1 MATKEGEGE
10 VKKIVTEEEK
20 TFAKNF
26 NIMDLADI
34 PTGLPPHLQLQ
45 RTRVLCKNDAP
56 IHVPSSFS
64 RYFTSKQLS
73 FCEFFGLRVLQYQS
87 MGLTASVVYSGA
99 YNGVGVDNSVKL
111 ENFSENFKVDVIEI
125 SNDGMELTFDMI
137 GIDAASYNGMELTF
151 DMIGIDAASYSL
163 PTMAFEKVFIAN
175 NTSIVQ
181 DEVLAQRM
189 GLVPIA
195 ADPKLFEYLSEND
208 QPNEKNTIV
217 FKLHAKCAKGEGRKK
232 VLTKELIWLP
242 KGSELVKESGDPNS
256 KPKTYT
262 SVSRSQEESF
272 PEFTDNPITPSYPD
286 ILIAKLGPGHEI
298 ELEAHAVKGIGKT
311 HAKWL
316 PVATAWYRMLPEVI
330 LLREVE
336 DEDAERLVEACP
348 EKVFDIEDMGNGRK
362 RATVAWPRNCT
373 LCRQCVRENYGEE
386 VKIEGIQREKWIENV
401 ALRRVKNHFIF
412 LLFAFLSVKIE
423 STGSLPP
430 DVLFTEAVK
439 ILEDKCE
446 RVIANLS

>member
-1 MATKEGEGE
+1 MATKEGEDKE
-10 VKKIVTEEEK
+10 VKRIVTEEDK
-20 TFAKNF
+20 TYAKNF
-26 NIMDLADI
+26 NIMDLPDI

-45 RTRVLCKNDAP
+45 RTRVLCQNDAP
-56 IHVPSSFS
+56 IH
-64 RYFTSKQLS
+64 
-73 FCEFFGLRVLQYQS
+73 
-87 MGLTASVVYSGA
+87 TASVGYSGA
-99 YNGVGVDNSVKL
+99 YSSVGVDNSVKL
-111 ENFSENFKVDVIEI
+111 ENFSENFRVNVIHLSE
-125 SNDGMELTFDMI
+125 DGMELEFDMI
-137 GIDAASYNGMELTF
+137 GIDAAIANAFRRILLAE
-151 DMIGIDAASYSL
+151 L
-163 PTMAFEKVFIAN
+163 PTMAFERVFIAN

-181 DEVLAQRM
+181 DEVIAQRM

-195 ADPKLFEYLSEND
+195 ADPKLFEFLSEND

-232 VLTKELIWLP
+232 VLTNQLIWLP
-242 KGSELVKESGDPNS
+242 NGSELVKESGDSNS

-262 SVSRSQEESF
+262 SFSHSQSDSF
-272 PEFTDNPITPSYPD
+272 PELANNPITPSYPD

-311 HAKWL
+311 HAKWS

-336 DEDAERLVEACP
+336 DEDAERLVKACP
-348 EKVFDIEDMGNGRK
+348 QKVFDIEDIGNGRK
-362 RATVAWPRNCT
+362 RATVARPRDCT

-386 VKIEGIQREKWIENV
+386 MNKEEEKEQKQEQKEWIENV

-412 LLFAFLSVKIE
+412 KIE

-430 DVLFTEAVK
+430 DILFTEAVK
-439 ILEDKCE
+439 ILEDKCQ

>member
-1 MATKEGEGE
+1 MTTKE
-10 VKKIVTEEEK
+10 KRIVTEEEK
-20 TFAKNF
+20 IFAKNF
-26 NIMDLADI
+26 NIMDLPDI
-34 PTGLPPHLQLQ
+34 STGLPPHLQLQ

-56 IHVPSSFS
+56 IH
-64 RYFTSKQLS
+64 
-73 FCEFFGLRVLQYQS
+73 
-87 MGLTASVVYSGA
+87 TASVIYSGA
-99 YNGVGVDNSVKL
+99 YTGMGVDNSVKL

-125 SNDGMELTFDMI
+125 SKDGMELTFDMI
-137 GIDAASYNGMELTF
+137 GIDAAIANAFRRILLAE
-151 DMIGIDAASYSL
+151 L

-242 KGSELVKESGDPNS
+242 NGSELVKESGDSNS

-262 SVSRSQEESF
+262 SFSRSQDSSF
-272 PEFTDNPITPSYPD
+272 PELADNPITPSYPD
-286 ILIAKLGPGHEI
+286 ILIAKLGPGQEI

-311 HAKWL
+311 HAKWS

-330 LLREVE
+330 LLGEVE
-336 DEDAERLVEACP
+336 DEDAERLVKACP
-348 EKVFDIEDMGNGRK
+348 QNVFDIEDMGNGRK
-362 RATVAWPRNCT
+362 RATVARPRECT
-373 LCRQCVRENYGEE
+373 LCRQCLRKNYGGEVNKVEE
-386 VKIEGIQREKWIENV
+386 EKEWIENV
-401 ALRRVKNHFIF
+401 SLRRVKNHFIF
-412 LLFAFLSVKIE
+412 KIE

>member
-56 IHVPSSFS
+56 IH
-64 RYFTSKQLS
+64 
-73 FCEFFGLRVLQYQS
+73 
-87 MGLTASVVYSGA
+87 TASVVYSGA

-137 GIDAASYNGMELTF
+137 GIDAASYNVFFFVFTMQ
-151 DMIGIDAASYSL
+151 L

-336 DEDAERLVEACP
+336 DEDTERLVEACP